1 MPAAPP
7 PVGLCDSCRHQ
18 RLVPNTRGSVF
29 SLCERSRDQP
39 EYPRYPRLP
48 VLRCPGF
55 EPTGGAEDRDGLGV
69 AGDR

>member
-1 MPAAPP
+1 MGAAPP
-7 PVGLCDSCRHQ
+7 PTRGLCDSCRHQ

-39 EYPRYPRLP
+39 EFPRYPRLP

-55 EPTGGAEDRDGLGV
+55 EA
-69 AGDR
+69 AGDRGAGSGGGG